1 MATECGKLNHRHV
14 TDDISDSAADV
25 VTSPRGHSV
34 TSPSTRKS
42 TVSGQLSVFVYCIYV
57 SSAACGPVAMKA
69 KLYWVTDALPE
80 AIVPGSDSSSIRL
93 LWIWETDIPPLD
105 IPSGHFPLKNDY
117 PDISPHHLTAWDI
130 PVKQSGTQG
139 TRKTSATRLHKQ
151 CNSSYGFWVTVRIT
165 VSIFLIFQ
173 LQLLLQLTFLPFFS
187 CNYS

>member
-1 MATECGKLNHRHV
+1 MCAMAMVTSSVAPETQHLLPAKPTLSRRATAFSIDAIMATECGKLNHRHV

-93 LWIWETDIPPLD
+93 L
-105 IPSGHFPLKNDY
+105 
-117 PDISPHHLTAWDI
+117 
-130 PVKQSGTQG
+130 
-139 TRKTSATRLHKQ
+139 
-151 CNSSYGFWVTVRIT
+151 
-165 VSIFLIFQ
+165 
-173 LQLLLQLTFLPFFS
+173 
-187 CNYS
+187 